1 MIVYAKHPSLNRPQ
15 LIAAWPGMG
24 FVAFRTVSF
33 LVQELTAERFAHIEA
48 SDYFHASS
56 VMVERSLARIPPL
69 PESNF
74 YFWKNPSGAGDL
86 VLFLADAQPAAELQ
100 MRMAKEV
107 VGLAKELGV
116 VSVLTFAAAPA
127 SLQHTAKPKVWGVAT
142 SRDLRDA
149 LSRQGVKLL
158 RMGQVSGLNGLL
170 LGVAALGALP
180 GLCLLGEIP
189 YYTMNLENPRAV
201 MALCEMLERFLRLRF
216 DYSPLA
222 VEIERFDRE
231 ISRMGRKAQETMSNF
246 MTSEAGE
253 EGFGPVPGDIP
264 EMEGEPDEEFR
275 EEPAED
281 KKEAKEALP
290 APALRRIEELFR
302 VVQAEP
308 VKAPLLK
315 AELDKWGVYA
325 RFEDRFL
332 DLFRKGKKPRG
343 N

>member
-1 MIVYAKHPSLNRPQ
+1 MIVYAKHPTLNRPQ

-24 FVAFRTVSF
+24 YVAFRTVSF
-33 LVQELTAERFAHIEA
+33 LVQELSAERFARVEP

-69 PESNF
+69 PECNF

-100 MRMAKEV
+100 MRMAREV
-107 VGLAKELGV
+107 VGLARELGV
-116 VSVLTFAAAPA
+116 VSIVTFAAAPA
-127 SLQHTAKPKVWGVAT
+127 SIQHTAKPKVWGVAT
-142 SRDLRDA
+142 SRTLRDS
-149 LSRQGVKLL
+149 LPRQGVKLL

-170 LGVAALGALP
+170 LGVASLDALP

-201 MALCEMLERFLRLRF
+201 MAVAEVLERFLRLRF

-222 VEIERFDRE
+222 VEVERFDRE
-231 ISRMGRKAQETMSNF
+231 IAQMGKKAQETMSNF
-246 MTSEAGE
+246 MNPEE
-253 EGFGPVPGDIP
+253 EGGGFVPGG
-264 EMEGEPDEEFR
+264 EMAETEGEAEEEFR
-275 EEPAED
+275 EEPPEE
-281 KKEAKEALP
+281 KGEAKDILP

-302 VVQAEP
+302 LVKADP